1 MKDLLHAHR
10 HHPAE
15 RVDRVLESSE
25 RGIRAVKLSLLGL
38 GATALLQLFVLSVT
52 NSVALLG
59 DTLHN
64 FGDAL
69 TAVPLWLAFSIGRRS
84 PNRRY
89 THGYGRGEDIAG
101 IAIVVTIAVSA
112 VIAGFETF
120 SRLIDPEDVER
131 LPLVMLAAV
140 IGFAGNEAVALYR
153 IRIGRAIGSAAL
165 VADGLHART
174 DGFTSL
180 AVLAGSLGVAA
191 GYEVADPIAGG
202 VITLAIVL
210 VLKNAARDVY
220 YRLMDAVDPAL
231 VDRIE
236 EVLAGVDGVAGIDG
250 VRVRWIGH
258 QLRAEVDVTVD
269 GSLSVVEAHDIA
281 EHAHHSLLHD
291 VERLTSAIVHTNP
304 SGGDRDHHG
313 VTAHHFPEGS

>member
-1 MKDLLHAHR
+1 MRELLQGHH
-10 HHPAE
+10 HHPGE
-15 RVDRVLESSE
+15 RVDRVLETNE
-25 RGIRAVKLSLLGL
+25 RGIRAVKLSLVGL
-38 GATALLQLFVLSVT
+38 GATALLQLVVLFWT
-52 NSVALLG
+52 NSVALLS

-69 TAVPLWLAFSIGRRS
+69 TAVPLWLAFSIGRRA

-112 VIAGFETF
+112 VIAGFQTF

-131 LPLVMLAAV
+131 LPLVALAAV

-153 IRIGRAIGSAAL
+153 IRVGRSIGSAAL

-174 DGFTSL
+174 DGLTSL

-191 GYEVADPIAGG
+191 GYEIADPIAGA
-202 VITLAIVL
+202 VITVAIVL
-210 VLKNAARDVY
+210 VLWSAARDVY
-220 YRLMDAVDPAL
+220 YRLMDAVDPEL

-236 EVLAGVDGVAGIDG
+236 EVLADVQGIAGVDGM
-250 VRVRWIGH
+250 RVRWIGH

-269 GSLSVVEAHDIA
+269 GSLSLVEAHEIA
-281 EHAHHSLLHD
+281 EHAHHALLH
-291 VERLTSAIVHTNP
+291 EIPRLTSAIVHTNP
-304 SGGDRDHHG
+304 SGAEHG
-313 VTAHHFPEGS
+313 ITAHHFPGEP